1 MQNVSWMQKNPF
13 IRQYGIA
20 AGMAYA
26 AGTMTQFDLEF
37 ANGATLYQTAGLTP
51 KETVQ
56 KLIYSAE
63 EQQIVT
69 DVKTDLNTYIK
80 ETNAAWLTGAQELN
94 DDTWNAYL
102 KTIDSMN
109 AAEWLKVA
117 QAAYDRSVGK

>member
-1 MQNVSWMQKNPF
+1 M
-13 IRQYGIA
+13 
-20 AGMAYA
+20 
-26 AGTMTQFDLEF
+26 
-37 ANGATLYQTAGLTP
+37 
-51 KETVQ
+51 Q

-102 KTIDSMN
+102 KTIESMN